1 MVMHSVVMEG
11 LTEEVTFEQTLGSWG
26 SRKKTGR
33 KNPAGRREEG
43 PGCGSV
49 LGIVRSLRGLSVARA
64 ETKKAE

>member
-26 SRKKTGR
+26 SRKKQGGR
-33 KNPAGRREEG
+33 ILLGGERKGLGVGVCWALSAVSEG
-43 PGCGSV
+43 
-49 LGIVRSLRGLSVARA
+49 SVARA